1 MSTTKDSSHANPP
14 LPPLNKMGV
23 HCNEDS
29 VNTFAFFVYDDD
41 DDDDGDDYYAWNEY
55 LRNIY
60 L

>member
-1 MSTTKDSSHANPP
+1 MPTHP

-23 HCNEDS
+23 HCNEES

-41 DDDDGDDYYAWNEY
+41 DDDDDNAQNDY